1 MIIVGGARMEARR
14 ATLRRCFVLPGVL
27 LLVVCV
33 LLAVSATAS
42 AGMIVRYT
50 GHIKAFVPTWQG
62 GTGPLITPYGHYTL
76 ELSWSESAEIDLSYA
91 DEKFSIPAAA
101 WHFET
106 LQGTTHYD
114 QEGLEEA
121 FAKVGVKVVAKKECT
136 ATLSL
141 SPGFSEALDASQ
153 LENGET
159 SVTAELPFASGA
171 MSSSDGEQGSECSA
185 PALESHGPQR
195 SFYYIEEENSGGS
208 PVIKP
213 YLAAYLAKITGRFFE
228 VESPPAMFNYAYTIN
243 QPPYDG
249 MQGEVALTSS
259 LSVSPGTEPPPL
271 KVEFPDGESPHITP
285 PGELLPTSPTSPTSG
300 GPPPPGGKPSEEPEI
315 EGKPKPREG
324 RTGEI
329 GGVEIKCPP
338 KDVRDHHKNPQADPE
353 RNDRDR
359 LDLSARRPHG
369 SPNDQTLTSGPRAP
383 QTAAPPENDP
393 HRLDRH
399 TQRRKARHE
408 HLHPEHYDP
417 PPPLTPRRAKVGRS

>member
-1 MIIVGGARMEARR
+1 MEARR

-27 LLVVCV
+27 LLVVCG

-62 GTGPLITPYGHYTL
+62 GAGPLITPYGHYTL
-76 ELSWSESAEIDLSYA
+76 ELSWSESAEIDLSYT
-91 DEKFSIPAAA
+91 DERFSIPAAA

-195 SFYYIEEENSGGS
+195 SFYYIEEEHSGGS
-208 PVIKP
+208 PVLKP

-243 QPPYDG
+243 QPQYDG

-271 KVEFPDGESPHITP
+271 KVEFPDGEGPHITP
-285 PGELLPTSPTSPTSG
+285 PGELLPTSPTSG

-315 EGKPKPREG
+315 EGKPKPGEG

-338 KDVRDHHKNPQADPE
+338 KDVRCEA
-353 RNDRDR
+353 
-359 LDLSARRPHG
+359 
-369 SPNDQTLTSGPRAP
+369 
-383 QTAAPPENDP
+383 
-393 HRLDRH
+393 
-399 TQRRKARHE
+399 
-408 HLHPEHYDP
+408 
-417 PPPLTPRRAKVGRS
+417 RAKLTTNLNQAKIATTTKTHKRTQSVTIGTVSIATPSAAKPVTSTYTLSITTPHHQTHHHH

>member
-1 MIIVGGARMEARR
+1 M
-14 ATLRRCFVLPGVL
+14 RRCFVPPGVL
-27 LLVVCV
+27 LLVVCG

-76 ELSWSESAEIDLSYA
+76 ELSWSESAEIDLSYT
-91 DEKFSIPAAA
+91 DEKFSIPAAT

-141 SPGFSEALDASQ
+141 SPDFSEALDASQ

-195 SFYYIEEENSGGS
+195 SFYYIEEEHSGGS
-208 PVIKP
+208 PVLKP

-243 QPPYDG
+243 QPQYDG

-315 EGKPKPREG
+315 EGKPKPGEG

-338 KDVRDHHKNPQADPE
+338 KDVRCEARAKLTTNLNQAKIATTTKTHKRTQSVTIGTASISGPGGHTAPLTIKLSRAGLALLKRLHHLKT
-353 RNDRDR
+353 
-359 LDLSARRPHG
+359 
-369 SPNDQTLTSGPRAP
+369 TLTVSIATPRAAKP
-383 QTAAPPENDP
+383 VTSTYTLSITTP
-393 HRLDRH
+393 HH
-399 TQRRKARHE
+399 HYRRRDAMR
-408 HLHPEHYDP
+408 
-417 PPPLTPRRAKVGRS
+417 